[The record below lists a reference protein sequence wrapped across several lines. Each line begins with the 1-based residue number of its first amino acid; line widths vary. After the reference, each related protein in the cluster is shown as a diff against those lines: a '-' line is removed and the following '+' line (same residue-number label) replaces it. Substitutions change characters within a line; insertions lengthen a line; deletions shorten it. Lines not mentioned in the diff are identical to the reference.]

1 MKTATHSF
9 LRKCSCALM
18 LGLAFALPAR
28 SQFSAGNYF
37 EAGITVGPMVFLGDL
52 GGHMGKGTTFLKD
65 YNMNATK
72 ISYGIYVAAH
82 PSEVVGFRLSANIG
96 KVDGDDNYVKPKGG
110 LEEARLARNLDFKSN
125 ITEATLMMEVYP
137 TVLFEDEPTE
147 VTGRLRPYGL
157 VGIGYFHF
165 NPMGSYVDPNNG
177 TQTWVN
183 LQPLH
188 TEGEG
193 LVSNRK
199 NYSLSSANIP
209 MGVGVKYYFSE
220 KVNIAFEIVHR
231 KTFTDYLDDVSTT
244 FVDPAVLQAA
254 LPSGQSQIAVAMSN
268 KSPQQGIP
276 GGNYNPGNKRG
287 DPTQNDAYF
296 TAGFKLGIRIGN
308 NDRYANSTRCPLLR
322 F

>member
-72 ISYGIYVAAH
+72 LSYGIYVAAH
-82 PSEVVGFRLSANIG
+82 PSEVIGFRLSANIG

-157 VGIGYFHF
+157 IGIGF
-165 NPMGSYVDPNNG
+165 
-177 TQTWVN
+177 
-183 LQPLH
+183 
-188 TEGEG
+188 
-193 LVSNRK
+193 
-199 NYSLSSANIP
+199 
-209 MGVGVKYYFSE
+209 
-220 KVNIAFEIVHR
+220 
-231 KTFTDYLDDVSTT
+231 
-244 FVDPAVLQAA
+244 
-254 LPSGQSQIAVAMSN
+254 LPES
-268 KSPQQGIP
+268 
-276 GGNYNPGNKRG
+276 
-287 DPTQNDAYF
+287 
-296 TAGFKLGIRIGN
+296 KLGTVKITT
-308 NDRYANSTRCPLLR
+308 STRVS
-322 F
+322 